1 MGDPSF
7 SRMRRVNSI
16 VRQVLAEQVEL
27 LKDPRLG
34 IVSITG
40 VETSPNLRHAVVYF
54 SSLDPDEIEDTQAAL
69 EAAAPRLRKILGSQ
83 VRMKYTPALEFRPDH
98 GITEGERIDAALRR
112 MQEPSD
118 EE

>member
-40 VETSPNLRHAVVYF
+40 VETSPNLRHATVYF
-54 SSLDPDEIEDTQAAL
+54 STLDPSGTVDTQAVL
-69 EAAAPRLRKILGSQ
+69 DAAAPRLRRVLGSE
-83 VRMKYTPALEFRPDH
+83 VR
-98 GITEGERIDAALRR
+98 
-112 MQEPSD
+112 
-118 EE
+118 

>member
-16 VRQVLAEQVEL
+16 IRQVLAEQVEL

-40 VETSPNLRHAVVYF
+40 VETAPNLRHATVYF
-54 SSLDPDEIEDTQAAL
+54 STLDPSESEETQAAL
-69 EAAAPRLRKILGSQ
+69 DAAAPRLRRVLGSE
-83 VRMKYTPALEFRPDH
+83 VRLKYTPALEFRPDH
-98 GITEGERIDAALRR
+98 GISEGERIDAALRR
-112 MQEPSD
+112 IQEPTD
-118 EE
+118 E